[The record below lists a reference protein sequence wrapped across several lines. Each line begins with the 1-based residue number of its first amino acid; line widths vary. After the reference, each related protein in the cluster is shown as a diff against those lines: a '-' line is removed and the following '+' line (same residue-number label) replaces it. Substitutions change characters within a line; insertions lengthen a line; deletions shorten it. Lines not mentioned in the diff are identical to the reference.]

1 MLDLMKWISFY
12 ITILKNYFKIETLT
26 YVLRYSSTNIIKN
39 LGTIFFT
46 LIGLVV
52 VSIII
57 VIFRAIFG
65 KVNL

>member
-1 MLDLMKWISFY
+1 MKWISFY
-12 ITILKNYFKIETLT
+12 IKIPKNYFKIETLT
-26 YVLRYSSTNIIKN
+26 YVLRYSSTNIIQN

-57 VIFRAIFG
+57 VIFRALFG
-65 KVNL
+65 KINL